1 MLRGTK
7 VKPSTVHGCGLF
19 ATQRFQDGVIIGAV
33 RGTFVD
39 ACKVTE
45 GQRSN
50 SFPPPHTH
58 TRYPTQGWPSII
70 AATLP
75 HRHCL
80 QVKTMVAFL
89 NHFPDINISKI
100 KDLEEQQAK
109 EVLESLLEEQ
119 QAAKRVKIEPG
130 MENLAITNGTG
141 TGSNGNS
148 NNDDA
153 DMNEETAAE
162 EEPTPATPATKG
174 KGKGR
179 TK

>member
-1 MLRGTK
+1 
-7 VKPSTVHGCGLF
+7 
-19 ATQRFQDGVIIGAV
+19 
-33 RGTFVD
+33 
-39 ACKVTE
+39 
-45 GQRSN
+45 
-50 SFPPPHTH
+50 
-58 TRYPTQGWPSII
+58 
-70 AATLP
+70 
-75 HRHCL
+75 
-80 QVKTMVAFL
+80 MVAFL

-119 QAAKRVKIEPG
+119 KAAKRVKIEPG
-130 MENLAITNGTG
+130 LENLAITNGTG
-141 TGSNGNS
+141 TSSNGNS